1 MLSVERMAARNTL
14 SAYARDLQD
23 YSRWL
28 AVKGRPLA
36 TASSED
42 IRAYLADLGKS
53 KRSPTTQA
61 RRLSSLRQFYKF
73 LLAEG
78 IIKADPARII
88 AAPRRPRSLPQT
100 LSEHDV
106 EALLETAAARI
117 GKTPPAT
124 TARLKA
130 ARLYCLIEL
139 LYATGLRVSEL
150 VSLPLSAVRADDRVL
165 RVVGKGGKTRLVPLN
180 ASARTAIEHYLE
192 ARTAGGSTSGA
203 APGSGRFLF
212 PSRAATGHLTRH
224 RFGQLLKALALEAGL
239 ASQKIS
245 PHTLRHAF
253 ASHLLA
259 HGADLRVLQEMLG
272 HADISTTQIY
282 THVLETRLR
291 ELVEQ
296 HHPLS
301 DLVVDQDH

>member
-1 MLSVERMAARNTL
+1 MLSAERMAARNTL

-28 AVKGRPLA
+28 VVKGRPLA

-78 IIKADPARII
+78 IIKADPVSII
-88 AAPRRPRSLPQT
+88 AAPRRPRALPQT

-106 EALLETAAARI
+106 EVLLETAAARI
-117 GKTPPAT
+117 GKTPPDT
-124 TARLKA
+124 IARLKA
-130 ARLYCLIEL
+130 VRFYCLIEL

-192 ARTAGGSTSGA
+192 VRTAGSTSCA
-203 APGSGRFLF
+203 APGSDRFLF

-239 ASQKIS
+239 APQKIS

-301 DLVVDQDH
+301 DLVADQDH